1 MRFLPTELAGAFVV
15 EQERHADD
23 RGWFARTW
31 DGAELAAHGL
41 EPGLV
46 QCSAS
51 FNVARATLRGMHYQA
66 PPFAEAKLVRCSRGA
81 LFDVAVDLRPGSPS
95 FLRWCGV
102 ELTPENGK
110 AFYIPRGFAHGFI
123 TLADA
128 TEVAYSISAPYS
140 PPHAR
145 GLRWDDPALAIA
157 WPLRPRVISP
167 ADRDRP
173 DLVRGDLEPLR
184 GL

>member
-1 MRFLPTELAGAFVV
+1 MRFLSTELAGVFVV

-41 EPGLV
+41 EPALV

-51 FNVARATLRGMHYQA
+51 FNVARGTLRGMHYQA
-66 PPFAEAKLVRCSRGA
+66 PPFAEAKLVRCTRGA

-95 FLRWCGV
+95 FLRWHGI
-102 ELTPENGK
+102 ELTPDNGR
-110 AFYIPRGFAHGFI
+110 ALYIPRGFAHGFV

-128 TEVAYSISAPYS
+128 TEVFYSISTAYS
-140 PPHAR
+140 PAHAR
-145 GLRWDDPALAIA
+145 GLRWDDPALGIA
-157 WPLRPRVISP
+157 WPLRPVVLSP

-173 DLVRGDLEPLR
+173 DLDRSGLESLR
-184 GL
+184 GP